1 MDRVEQLLVFAVSDL
16 HCALQV
22 STIERVAR
30 AAEITF
36 VPKAPANVIGLL
48 NVHGNIVPV
57 LDIRRLFRLPP
68 QEMTLDDHI
77 IVARTTSRA
86 MAIIVDAV
94 LGVTECDGQNIL
106 APERLYPGIAY
117 LEGIT
122 RLQDGI
128 LFIYNLDTFLSSTEK
143 AEIEDLLTES
153 NPMPADQDA

>member
-1 MDRVEQLLVFAVSDL
+1 MGRVEQLLVFAISHL
-16 HCALQV
+16 RCALQI

-30 AAEITF
+30 SAEIT
-36 VPKAPANVIGLL
+36 VAPKAPANVIGLL
-48 NVHGNIVPV
+48 IVHGNIVPV

-77 IVARTTSRA
+77 IVARTSSRA

-94 LGVTECDGQNIL
+94 IGVTECDGQDIL

-117 LEGIT
+117 LEGIA

-153 NPMPADQDA
+153 NPIPADQEA